1 MEPIVGAVQTFEGI
15 SLVVNPTAELDT
27 DGTVRL
33 VALGQWYHDADLKG
47 YIKFLKGI
55 RKQQKAFLAATA

>member
-1 MEPIVGAVQTFEGI
+1 MTPIVGAIQTFEGTG
-15 SLVVNPTAELDT
+15 LVKNPTAELDT

-33 VALGQWYHDADLKG
+33 VTPSQWYHGGDLKG

-55 RKQQKAFLAATA
+55 RKQQKAFLATL